1 MRNEVYDPC
10 QDESLTL
17 DQITKYIKDQD
28 SEIKYLFR
36 RCREAPQDSD
46 AQK

>member
-1 MRNEVYDPC
+1 MRNEVYDPTR
-10 QDESLTL
+10 DDSLTL
-17 DQITKYIKDQD
+17 DQITKYIKDQG
-28 SEIKYLFR
+28 SEIKYLLG